1 MQVEKAWPGEG
12 KQEEVGSKGG
22 GRVEKRKE
30 EVEVGEK
37 EGRRKGE
44 EERRRGRVRGRG
56 QEEEKGNEK
65 I

>member
-44 EERRRGRVRGRG
+44 GGEGGKTEGEG
-56 QEEEKGNEK
+56 
-65 I
+65 

>member
-37 EGRRKGE
+37 EGRSILSEQNRHTYS
-44 EERRRGRVRGRG
+44 
-56 QEEEKGNEK
+56 QEDSFCHSKR
-65 I
+65 IC